1 MGLSAF
7 NAMRARM
14 KAEQEALAKANAEK
28 ASVVPAEEI
37 KPAEI
42 EDLVEPAEV
51 IEEVPENEPETE
63 KVEEVVDE
71 PPKKTDA
78 EKLKKKKV

>member
-42 EDLVEPAEV
+42 ETLVEPAQE
-51 IEEVPENEPETE
+51 E
-63 KVEEVVDE
+63 KVEDSDKE
-71 PPKKTDA
+71 PEIKKTDA
-78 EKLKKKKV
+78 EKLKKKKEV

>member
-37 KPAEI
+37 KPAEV
-42 EDLVEPAEV
+42 ENSVEPAKV
-51 IEEVPENEPETE
+51 DV
-63 KVEEVVDE
+63 VEENPDTNLQR
-71 PPKKTDA
+71 KKLLKMKQNLR
-78 EKLKKKKV
+78 KLMLKN